1 MVSGLLIQMLTYA
14 VITPLY
20 LILHLSMSPTATF
33 PTAKNLSVDMTDLVA
48 IPISVAIGFVL
59 PAVLLALPAP
69 SVLTF
74 DRKQIFMAVWQV
86 FPIWVDLLQRAIP
99 FLVSMVSN
107 AQRKSSTIPAEAS
120 SKYIRAVRYV
130 YLFALILAG
139 STHISAMTLATTS
152 KLFPGLFAA
161 EYVGVFNPSKVF
173 FPNTISMTTQM
184 SSIGHGALLLLQYD
198 GLLGS
203 ASLVLWASALFVRAY
218 SRRQTFDWWLSFA
231 AMVVLLTALVGPI
244 GCVVALLWA
253 RDELVLSDPEVYVDK
268 ST

>member
-1 MVSGLLIQMLTYA
+1 MLSGLLIQNFTYA

-20 LILHLSMSPTATF
+20 LILHLSTSPTATS
-33 PTAKNLSVDMTDLVA
+33 PTATNLNIEVTDLVA
-48 IPISVAIGFVL
+48 IPISVVIGYIL

-74 DRKQIFMAVWQV
+74 DHKQILMAVWQA
-86 FPIWVDLLQRAIP
+86 FPIWVDVLQRAIP
-99 FLVSMVSN
+99 FLVSNASN
-107 AQRKSSTIPAEAS
+107 ARRKPSTFPAEAS
-120 SKYIRAVRYV
+120 SEYIRAVRYV
-130 YLFALILAG
+130 YLFALMLAG

-152 KLFPGLFAA
+152 KLFPALFAA

-173 FPNTISMTTQM
+173 LPSTISMTTQM

-198 GLLGS
+198 GLTGS
-203 ASLVLWASALFVRAY
+203 ASLVLWASVLFVRVY
-218 SRRQTFDWWLSFA
+218 SRRRMFDWWLSFA
-231 AMVVLLTALVGPI
+231 AMVVLLTALVGPV

-253 RDELVLSDPEVYVDK
+253 RDELVLSGSQVYVDK